1 MPLRASNDLIV
12 FHFKSLFMQSAHYN
26 LTLFILASAIL
37 ISSMAVFIVTI
48 LFLYKKKQFAY
59 YKTIEELKL
68 DYEKNLL
75 HTQLEIQE
83 QTLQH
88 ISREIHDN
96 INLSLTLA
104 KLNLNTLDWNYADKA
119 KIKIESSLQQISKSI
134 VDLSDLSKGMN
145 SELIKNQGLIEVLKK
160 EAGRLRELNLFEL
173 DYMITGNPVF
183 MDSQKELVIFRIIQE
198 AFNNIIKHA
207 RATSV
212 KLSLEYNFDH
222 INVLIADN
230 GRGFSKVAVEQN
242 RNKESNA
249 GLNNMQKRA
258 ALFNG
263 RTIIDSAL
271 DSGTSIFVTIPY

>member
-1 MPLRASNDLIV
+1 MPLSSSYDFVDFDL
-12 FHFKSLFMQSAHYN
+12 KSLFMQNTHYN
-26 LTLFILASAIL
+26 LILFILASTLLIL
-37 ISSMAVFIVTI
+37 LMAGFIVTI
-48 LFLYKKKQFAY
+48 LFLYKKKQLAY

-68 DYEKNLL
+68 DHEKSLL

-88 ISREIHDN
+88 IAREIHDN

-104 KLNLNTLDWNYADKA
+104 KLNLNTFDWNNADKA
-119 KIKIESSLQQISKSI
+119 KHKLDSSLQQISKAI
-134 VDLSDLSKGMN
+134 ADLSSLSKGMN
-145 SELIKNQGLIEVLKK
+145 SELIINQGLIEVLQK
-160 EAGRLRELNLFEL
+160 ETTRLKELNLFEL
-173 DYMITGNPVF
+173 DYVVTGNPVF

-207 RATSV
+207 KATLV
-212 KLSLEYNFDH
+212 KLNLEYDFDH

-230 GRGFSKVAVEQN
+230 GRGFCKDDVAQN
-242 RNKESNA
+242 KKESNA

-271 DSGTSIFVTIPY
+271 DSGTSIYVTIPY

>member
-1 MPLRASNDLIV
+1 MPLSSSYDFVDFDL
-12 FHFKSLFMQSAHYN
+12 KSLFMQNTHYN
-26 LTLFILASAIL
+26 LILFILASTLLIL
-37 ISSMAVFIVTI
+37 LMAGFIVTI
-48 LFLYKKKQFAY
+48 LFLYKKKQLAY

-68 DYEKNLL
+68 DHEKSLL

-88 ISREIHDN
+88 IAREIHDN

-104 KLNLNTLDWNYADKA
+104 KLNLNTFDWTNADKA
-119 KIKIESSLQQISKSI
+119 KHKLDSSLQQISKAI
-134 VDLSDLSKGMN
+134 ADLSSLSKGMN
-145 SELIKNQGLIEVLKK
+145 SELIINQGLIEVLQK
-160 EAGRLRELNLFEL
+160 ETTRLKELNLFEL
-173 DYMITGNPVF
+173 DYVVTGNPVF

-207 RATSV
+207 RATLV
-212 KLSLEYNFDH
+212 KLNLEYDFDH

-230 GRGFSKVAVEQN
+230 GRGFCKDDVEQN
-242 RNKESNA
+242 KKESNA

-271 DSGTSIFVTIPY
+271 DSGTSIYVTIPY

>member
-1 MPLRASNDLIV
+1 
-12 FHFKSLFMQSAHYN
+12 MQTAHYN
-26 LTLFILASAIL
+26 LALFILASAIL
-37 ISSMAVFIVTI
+37 ISLMAGFIVTI

-59 YKTIEELKL
+59 FKTIEELKL

-104 KLNLNTLDWNYADKA
+104 KLNLNTFDWNYPVKA
-119 KIKIESSLQQISKSI
+119 KNKIDSSLQQISKAI

-145 SELIKNQGLIEVLKK
+145 SELITNQGLIEVLKK
-160 EAGRLRELNLFEL
+160 ETNRLRELNLFEL
-173 DYMITGNPVF
+173 DYVVTGNPVF

-207 RATSV
+207 KASSV
-212 KLSLEYNFDH
+212 DLNLEYNADH
-222 INVLIADN
+222 IKVLIKDN
-230 GRGFSKVAVEQN
+230 GKGFCKQVIEQN
-242 RNKESNA
+242 KHKESNA

-258 ALFNG
+258 VLFNG
-263 RTIIDSAL
+263 RTIIDSAI
-271 DSGTSIFVTIPY
+271 DSGTRIYVTIPY

>member
-1 MPLRASNDLIV
+1 
-12 FHFKSLFMQSAHYN
+12 MQNTHYN
-26 LTLFILASAIL
+26 LILFLLASAFL
-37 ISSMAVFIVTI
+37 FLLMAGFIVTI
-48 LFLYKKKQFAY
+48 LFLYKKKQLAY

-104 KLNLNTLDWNYADKA
+104 KLNLNTFDWTYPDKTKN
-119 KIKIESSLQQISKSI
+119 KIDSSLQQISKAI

-145 SELIKNQGLIEVLKK
+145 SELIINQGLIEVLKK
-160 EAGRLRELNLFEL
+160 EINRLKDLNLFEL
-173 DYMITGNPVF
+173 DYVITGSPVF
-183 MDSQKELVIFRIIQE
+183 LDSQKELVIFRIIQE

-207 RATSV
+207 KATSV
-212 KLSLEYNFDH
+212 KLNLEYDFDH

-230 GRGFSKVAVEQN
+230 GQGFCKDVVEQN
-242 RNKESNA
+242 KNKESNA
-249 GLNNMQKRA
+249 GLSNMQKRA

-271 DSGTSIFVTIPY
+271 NSGTNIYVTIPY

>member
-1 MPLRASNDLIV
+1 MPLSPSDDFTDFN
-12 FHFKSLFMQSAHYN
+12 FKSFSMQNTHYN
-26 LTLFILASAIL
+26 LILFILASTFLIL
-37 ISSMAVFIVTI
+37 LMAGFVVTI
-48 LFLYKKKQFAY
+48 LFLYKKKQLAY

-96 INLSLTLA
+96 ISLSLTLA

-230 GRGFSKVAVEQN
+230 GRGFSKDAVEQN